1 MVIYNKYRGTRMRGN
16 NSIRRMVNKRN
27 TSSMKTLH
35 SEALIITINTKFYIS
50 LITIQVKLLYML
62 RS

>member
-1 MVIYNKYRGTRMRGN
+1 MRGN